1 MTNKQTDL
9 SKRLRS
15 EANSPHPSRINKDD
29 LRAAAEEIERYYT
42 GMLNWKAEA
51 ERAPSAPAMPEGYVL
66 LPKEATHEM
75 CEAAHFGANCAEDA
89 LRASDREYWEE
100 AYRDMVKAALSTPA
114 VADVQEGWRERATKL
129 ITELDGIKVTDVAR
143 GHLKDTLA
151 GKMGQLLRDLIAA
164 PVGIVQAGKE
174 HAAHCSLRFPA
185 TLNTEDDTCD
195 CGAGKAAAD
204 GAGELPSLDDSFL
217 DYHLNLI
224 LIASGSALRHYSM
237 HKTKEDMRIAL
248 RETIK
253 AAWRMK

>member
-1 MTNKQTDL
+1 MTPNQDQDRDGFDELNELLKQITYIGPAGPAQL
-9 SKRLRS
+9 ATKAMVILQ
-15 EANSPHPSRINKDD
+15 
-29 LRAAAEEIERYYT
+29 AARH
-42 GMLNWKAEA
+42 
-51 ERAPSAPAMPEGYVL
+51 APSAPAMPEGYVL

-164 PVGIVQAGKE
+164 PAGIVQAGKE

-204 GAGELPSLDDSFL
+204 GAGDLSDAEIISLAYQYHKGSLVNGYMAFSEQELI
-217 DYHLNLI
+217 DYTRAAIH
-224 LIASGSALRHYSM
+224 AS
-237 HKTKEDMRIAL
+237 KE
-248 RETIK
+248 K
-253 AAWRMK
+253 P